1 MNELEFNKEKLYY
14 KLNDILISNNN
25 NYNLINGFKILSSYF
40 QIKNFYLYLLEISL
54 DNSINDNNIKIF
66 SSICFKNFI
75 EKNWNVYLF
84 EEEKDLIFKT
94 LLNNINNNLNYYYK
108 NFITRMIGI
117 IYSKEFNNFQNY
129 IFDIINNLKILKNQN
144 IINQEKNENLDKI
157 LRIIWYIIYY
167 CEDNITKFTND
178 ILIELFEYYEKL
190 NKNYKLREKI
200 IKIIFLLISKITI
213 FDGTDNEF
221 LDNQLI
227 KNNLFQNLLNL
238 LIKIILFKNNYECIY
253 NIKKLSFKIIFIII
267 DEMPFFCQKNN
278 VYNLLK
284 DKIFEFFFNFIEIY
298 LNKQILNKQL
308 IYSEEE
314 KSEIQLNGFLYKNG
328 YESENDEDEEFSD
341 IDGIIYYLFLILN
354 KIFENEEIV
363 EELNKNNY
371 LIKFLMFCKIYI
383 IMNYYN
389 FQFLLNNQIDFIE
402 NKFDDIDNDENEN
415 ISIKKNIIN
424 LIKIILNNNENLN
437 DFFIKMILQEI
448 IFGMNKDNYEKNI
461 NNNNLIKILFNKD
474 FYFHIIESDLFI
486 IGNLIE
492 NIQNLIE
499 NNLFNKSDLYNF
511 IDKLNELILTKK
523 INKENIII
531 FPSLIE
537 ILLKFYNFYN
547 DEIFE
552 KIFLNICNFLIIKNN
567 FNDTLVFV
575 FFELLYINIEN
586 IKNKIKF
593 NLNYQN
599 IMNLFI
605 FNILNN
611 KINEESII
619 FFLHGLISFL
629 IIFDDKFNEYLLN
642 NYFNIIF
649 EKIFLISNKFEEIFN
664 LFKIILEYLS
674 KNQNILLFFIENK
687 EKINENL
694 IIQYIVSINIILNSF
709 KENKIQINKEYLN
722 KLEIIINFLVSK
734 FYQSNDIEIIQ
745 NLNNL
750 LNIFLFYYKEKNNI
764 IENYILYL
772 LNNNN
777 NDFNLFGISQI
788 ILLYYKNNN
797 LKIDNKLKEMILTRI
812 TNSNLENLKLEF
824 NSILNL

>member
-1 MNELEFNKEKLYY
+1 MNELEFNKEKLYL
-14 KLNDILISNNN
+14 KLNEIIISNNN
-25 NYNLINGFKILSSYF
+25 NYNLINGFKILSNYF

-54 DNSINDNNIKIF
+54 DNSINNNNIKIF

-75 EKNWNVYLF
+75 EKNWSVYLF

-94 LLNNINNNLNYYYK
+94 LINNINNNLNYYFK

-117 IYSKEFNNFQNY
+117 IYSKEFNNYQKY
-129 IFDIINNLKILKNQN
+129 IFDILNKLKILNNQKK
-144 IINQEKNENLDKI
+144 INQENNENFDII

-167 CEDNITKFTND
+167 CEDNITKFTNN
-178 ILIELFEYYEKL
+178 IIIELFESFEKL

-200 IKIIFLLISKITI
+200 IKIIYFIISKITI

-221 LDNQLI
+221 LDNQLK

-284 DKIFEFFFNFIEIY
+284 DKIFEFFFIFSEIY

-314 KSEIQLNGFLYKNG
+314 KNEIQTNGFLYKNG

-341 IDGIIYYLFLILN
+341 IDGIIYYLFLIMN
-354 KIFENEEIV
+354 KIFENEEIF
-363 EELNKNNY
+363 EEINKNYN
-371 LIKFLMFCKIYI
+371 LIKFLIFCKIYI
-383 IMNYYN
+383 IMNYHN
-389 FQFLLNNQIDFIE
+389 FQLLLNNQIDFIE
-402 NKFDDIDNDENEN
+402 YKFDDIEYEENEN

-437 DFFIKMILQEI
+437 DFFIKMIFQEI
-448 IFGMNKDNYEKNI
+448 FSGMNKDNYEKNI
-461 NNNNLIKILFNKD
+461 NNNNLVKILFHKD
-474 FYFHIIESDLFI
+474 FYFHVIESNLYI

-492 NIQNLIE
+492 NVQNLIE
-499 NNLFNKSDLYNF
+499 NNLFNKNDLYNF
-511 IDKLNELILTKK
+511 IDKLNELIISKK

-537 ILLKFYNFYN
+537 ILLKFYSFYN
-547 DEIFE
+547 NEIFE
-552 KIFLNICNFLIIKNN
+552 KIFLNLCNFLIINN
-567 FNDTLVFV
+567 TFNDILIFV
-575 FFELLYINIEN
+575 FLELLYVNIQN
-586 IKNKIKF
+586 FKNKINF
-593 NLNYQN
+593 NSNYEN
-599 IMNLFI
+599 II
-605 FNILNN
+605 NILFN
-611 KINEESII
+611 KFNEESII
-619 FFLHGLISFL
+619 FFMHGLISFL
-629 IIFDDKFNEYLLN
+629 IIFDDKFNDYLLN

-649 EKIFLISNKFEEIFN
+649 EKIFLISYKFEELFN
-664 LFKIILEYLS
+664 LFKIILKNLS
-674 KNQNILLFFIENK
+674 INQNILLFFIENK

-694 IIQYIVSINIILNSF
+694 IIQYIISINIILNSF
-709 KENKIQINKEYLN
+709 KENKIQINNENLN
-722 KLEIIINFLVSK
+722 KLEKIINFLISK

-745 NLNNL
+745 NLNDL
-750 LNIFLFYYKEKNNI
+750 LIIFLFFYKEKNTI
-764 IENYILYL
+764 IENYIFFL
-772 LNNNN
+772 LNNTN
-777 NDFNLFGISQI
+777 NDFNLLGISQI
-788 ILLYYKNNN
+788 ILIYYKNND
-797 LKIDNKLKEMILTRI
+797 LQIDNKLKEIILLRI
-812 TNSNLENLKLEF
+812 SNSNLEKLKFEF

>member
-1 MNELEFNKEKLYY
+1 MNELEFNKEKLYL
-14 KLNDILISNNN
+14 KLNEIIISNNN
-25 NYNLINGFKILSSYF
+25 NYNLINGFKILSNYF

-54 DNSINDNNIKIF
+54 DNSINNNNIKIF

-75 EKNWNVYLF
+75 EKNWSVYLF

-94 LLNNINNNLNYYYK
+94 LINNINNNLNYYFK

-117 IYSKEFNNFQNY
+117 IYSKEFNNYQKY
-129 IFDIINNLKILKNQN
+129 IFDILNKLKNLNNQK
-144 IINQEKNENLDKI
+144 IINQENNENFDII

-167 CEDNITKFTND
+167 CEDNITKFTNN
-178 ILIELFEYYEKL
+178 IIIELFESFEKL

-200 IKIIFLLISKITI
+200 IKIIYFIISKITI

-221 LDNQLI
+221 LDNQLK

-284 DKIFEFFFNFIEIY
+284 DKIFEFFFIFSEIY

-314 KSEIQLNGFLYKNG
+314 KNEIQTNGFLYKNG

-341 IDGIIYYLFLILN
+341 IDGIIYYLFLIMN
-354 KIFENEEIV
+354 KIFENEEIF
-363 EELNKNNY
+363 EEINKNYN
-371 LIKFLMFCKIYI
+371 LIKFLIFCKIYI
-383 IMNYYN
+383 IMNYHN
-389 FQFLLNNQIDFIE
+389 FQLLLNNQIDFIE
-402 NKFDDIDNDENEN
+402 YKFDDIEYEENEN

-437 DFFIKMILQEI
+437 DFFIKMIFQEI
-448 IFGMNKDNYEKNI
+448 FSGINKDNYEKNI
-461 NNNNLIKILFNKD
+461 NNNNLIKILFHKD
-474 FYFHIIESDLFI
+474 FYFHVIESNLYI

-499 NNLFNKSDLYNF
+499 NNLFNKNDLYNF
-511 IDKLNELILTKK
+511 IDKLNELIISKK

-537 ILLKFYNFYN
+537 ILLKFYSFYN
-547 DEIFE
+547 NEIFE
-552 KIFLNICNFLIIKNN
+552 KIFLNLCNFLIINN
-567 FNDTLVFV
+567 TFNDILIFV
-575 FFELLYINIEN
+575 FLELLYVNIQN
-586 IKNKIKF
+586 FKNKINF
-593 NLNYQN
+593 NSNYEN
-599 IMNLFI
+599 II
-605 FNILNN
+605 NILFN
-611 KINEESII
+611 KFNEESII
-619 FFLHGLISFL
+619 FFMHGLISFL
-629 IIFDDKFNEYLLN
+629 IIFDDKFNDYLLN

-649 EKIFLISNKFEEIFN
+649 EKIFLISYKFEELFN
-664 LFKIILEYLS
+664 LFKIILKNLS
-674 KNQNILLFFIENK
+674 INQNILLFFIENK

-694 IIQYIVSINIILNSF
+694 IIQYIISINIILNSF
-709 KENKIQINKEYLN
+709 KENKIQINNENLN
-722 KLEIIINFLVSK
+722 KLEKIINFLISK

-745 NLNNL
+745 NLNDL
-750 LNIFLFYYKEKNNI
+750 LIIFLFFYKEKNTI
-764 IENYILYL
+764 IENYIFFL
-772 LNNNN
+772 LNNTN
-777 NDFNLFGISQI
+777 NDFNLLGISQI
-788 ILLYYKNNN
+788 ILIYYKNND
-797 LKIDNKLKEMILTRI
+797 LQIDNKLKEIILLRI
-812 TNSNLENLKLEF
+812 SNSNLEKLKFEF

>member
-1 MNELEFNKEKLYY
+1 MNELEFNKEKLYL
-14 KLNDILISNNN
+14 KLNEIIISNNN
-25 NYNLINGFKILSSYF
+25 NYNLINGFKILSNYF

-54 DNSINDNNIKIF
+54 DNSINNNNIKIF

-75 EKNWNVYLF
+75 EKNWSVYLF

-94 LLNNINNNLNYYYK
+94 LINNINNNLNYYFK

-117 IYSKEFNNFQNY
+117 IYSKEFNNYQKY
-129 IFDIINNLKILKNQN
+129 IFDILNKLKILNNQK
-144 IINQEKNENLDKI
+144 IINQENNENFDII

-167 CEDNITKFTND
+167 CEDNITKFTNN
-178 ILIELFEYYEKL
+178 IIIELFESFEKL

-200 IKIIFLLISKITI
+200 IKIIYFIISKITI

-221 LDNQLI
+221 LDNQLK

-284 DKIFEFFFNFIEIY
+284 DKIFEFFFIFSEIY

-314 KSEIQLNGFLYKNG
+314 KNEIQTNGFLYKNG

-341 IDGIIYYLFLILN
+341 IDGIIYYLFLIMY
-354 KIFENEEIV
+354 KIFENEEIF
-363 EELNKNNY
+363 EEINKNYN
-371 LIKFLMFCKIYI
+371 LIKFLIFCKIYI
-383 IMNYYN
+383 IMNYHN
-389 FQFLLNNQIDFIE
+389 FQLLLNNQIDFIE
-402 NKFDDIDNDENEN
+402 YKFDDIEYEENEN

-437 DFFIKMILQEI
+437 DFFIKMIFQEI
-448 IFGMNKDNYEKNI
+448 FSGMNKDNYEKNI
-461 NNNNLIKILFNKD
+461 NNNNLVKILFHKD
-474 FYFHIIESDLFI
+474 FYFHVIESNLYI

-492 NIQNLIE
+492 NVQNLIE
-499 NNLFNKSDLYNF
+499 NNLFNKNDLYNF
-511 IDKLNELILTKK
+511 IDKLNELIISKK

-537 ILLKFYNFYN
+537 ILLKFYSFYN
-547 DEIFE
+547 NEIFE
-552 KIFLNICNFLIIKNN
+552 KIFLNLCNFLIINN
-567 FNDTLVFV
+567 TFNDILIFV
-575 FFELLYINIEN
+575 FLELLYVNIQN
-586 IKNKIKF
+586 FKNKINF
-593 NLNYQN
+593 NSNYEN
-599 IMNLFI
+599 II
-605 FNILNN
+605 NILFN
-611 KINEESII
+611 KFNEESII
-619 FFLHGLISFL
+619 FFMHGLISFL
-629 IIFDDKFNEYLLN
+629 IIFNDKFNDYLLN

-649 EKIFLISNKFEEIFN
+649 EKIFLISYKFEELFN
-664 LFKIILEYLS
+664 LFKIILKNLS
-674 KNQNILLFFIENK
+674 INQNILLFFIENK

-694 IIQYIVSINIILNSF
+694 IIQYIISINIILNSF
-709 KENKIQINKEYLN
+709 KENKIQINNENLN
-722 KLEIIINFLVSK
+722 KLEKIINFLISK

-745 NLNNL
+745 NLNDL
-750 LNIFLFYYKEKNNI
+750 LIIFLFFYKEKNTI
-764 IENYILYL
+764 IENYILFL

-777 NDFNLFGISQI
+777 NDFNLLGISQI
-788 ILLYYKNNN
+788 ILIYYKNND
-797 LKIDNKLKEMILTRI
+797 LKIDNKLKEIILLRI
-812 TNSNLENLKLEF
+812 SNSNLEKLKFEF